1 MAYDSYD
8 LWKSRMKQTSYEKPI
23 FGMFLVLMHK
33 NCHQWMQIPLKIRD
47 TREDWIKRSPPRS
60 NLPDAWWHR
69 KSHQLLDVHSQY
81 VPIPGFEITKFLKPG
96 FRNPAVISDTVFEII

>member
-1 MAYDSYD
+1 MIVMICGNP
-8 LWKSRMKQTSYEKPI
+8 RMKQTNYEKPI

-47 TREDWIKRSPPRS
+47 TREGLGSRDLRQGAICQMLGGTAKVTSSW
-60 NLPDAWWHR
+60 
-69 KSHQLLDVHSQY
+69 DVHSQY
-81 VPIPGFEITKFLKPG
+81 VPIPGFEITKFLQPG